1 MRQKLRDLITGT
13 TKLVIDK
20 FDFFEDGNP
29 LAEMDVTECCNVGPI
44 TNAKHYP
51 YCPKCGRRIVI

>member
-20 FDFFEDGNP
+20 FDPFSNFQ
-29 LAEMDVTECCNVGPI
+29 MDVTECCNVGPI
-44 TNAKHYP
+44 TNAKIHP
-51 YCPKCGRRIVI
+51 YCPKCGKRIVI

>member
-13 TKLVIDK
+13 TKLVVDK
-20 FDFFEDGNP
+20 YDLWDGGAW
-29 LAEMDVTECCNVGPI
+29 AEVDVTECCNVGPI

-51 YCPKCGRRIVI
+51 YCPKCGKRIII